1 MTGAQLTS
9 RPLTEC
15 LTGGRIGRLCRI
27 RKKGADVPEQD
38 PLVREQRSGL
48 VSAPQDDAELASRTA
63 KGDESAYAVLVRRH
77 LPRVM
82 AVSRR
87 MLGNDALAEEA
98 AQEAMLRLWTHAGSY
113 AAEKARLTTWLTRI
127 AVNICLDRLRKRQ
140 EDPWPEEFD
149 VALPAGQ
156 DHQLMEDQVAAKVNA
171 ALQQLPERQRL
182 ALVLCHYED
191 MSMTEA
197 AAIMETTQEAIE
209 SLLARGRRSL
219 KRLLESEWRMLLGE
233 DDAA

>member
-1 MTGAQLTS
+1 MD
-9 RPLTEC
+9 C
-15 LTGGRIGRLCRI
+15 LTGGRFGHQSRTRE
-27 RKKGADVPEQD
+27 KGADVPEQD

-48 VSAPQDDAELASRTA
+48 VSAPQDDAELALRVA
-63 KGDESAYAVLVRRH
+63 NGDESAYAVLVRRH

-113 AAEKARLTTWLTRI
+113 APEKARLTTWLTRI
-127 AVNICLDRLRKRQ
+127 VVNICLDRLRKRQ
-140 EDPWPEEFD
+140 EDPWPEDFD

-156 DHQLMEDQVAAKVNA
+156 DRQLMEDQVAAKVNA

-191 MSMTEA
+191 LSMTEA